1 MSEADKGKPL
11 FRPIDLK
18 AVVVVNTKVPKRLR
32 AH

>member
-1 MSEADKGKPL
+1 MSEQGKEKLP
-11 FRPIDLK
+11 FRPVDLK